1 MLLASTERGG
11 AQHLAE
17 KVRAEIERG
26 RLVYD
31 GARLGVTVS
40 IGVAVW
46 PGDGRDP
53 AALVAAA
60 DRALYAAKEGGRN
73 RVVSA
78 GRRDRSRPPP
88 QPPV

>member
-1 MLLASTERGG
+1 VCHQDESDGG
-11 AQHLAE
+11 FGGH
-17 KVRAEIERG
+17 G

-40 IGVAVW
+40 IGIAVW

-53 AALVAAA
+53 VALVAAA

-73 RVVSA
+73 RVVAASA
-78 GRRDRSRPPP
+78 VSAVPAVAPEA
-88 QPPV
+88 PV